1 MFHLE
6 VPQLDG
12 HIGAAGGQHLAILVQ
27 GHILKHSYSHVKT
40 SEKLENLGSRILM
53 LL

>member
-12 HIGAAGGQHLAILVQ
+12 HIGAAGGQYLAILVQ
-27 GHILKHSYSHVKT
+27 GHILKHSDIVKT
-40 SEKLENLGSRILM
+40 SEKLDNIGW
-53 LL
+53 

>member
-12 HIGAAGGQHLAILVQ
+12 HIGAAGGQYLAILVQ
-27 GHILKHSYSHVKT
+27 GHILKHSDFVKT
-40 SEKLENLGSRILM
+40 SEKLDNIGR
-53 LL
+53 